1 MRKLA
6 GFLMIVL
13 GILQGGW
20 IAYNL
25 FVERLPE
32 FQEPNLPI
40 GMTALA
46 GGLITVGLKWM
57 RESRATS
64 IKDDKLH

>member
-1 MRKLA
+1 
-6 GFLMIVL
+6 MIVL

-32 FQEPNLPI
+32 FQEPKLPI
-40 GMTALA
+40 GMTVLA
-46 GGLITVGLKWM
+46 GGLITVGLKLM
-57 RESRATS
+57 REPRTNLSEDK
-64 IKDDKLH
+64 KDNKLH